1 MIAEED
7 KSMYNPESPSTPQ
20 HVMARAGTT
29 ELVEA
34 QPIREIGYM
43 VRQSRE
49 CALLAAEKR

>member
-34 QPIREIGYM
+34 EPIREIGYM
-43 VRQSRE
+43 VRQSCE

>member
-7 KSMYNPESPSTPQ
+7 NSMYQPSTPQ
-20 HVMARAGTT
+20 HAMARGGTT

-34 QPIREIGYM
+34 EPIREIGYM
-43 VRQSRE
+43 VCQSHE